1 MRPLVNQYAIRD
13 ASLKERLDVILPAV
27 MEETGTESWIILC
40 REYNED
46 PVFDFGTPCLYPTA
60 RRLTILLFFK
70 RGEDFQRIS
79 VSRPDPALDRYYTRD
94 YDVKNETQF
103 AALARVLKG
112 LDPKNIAIN
121 ASDSEN
127 AFTDGLTHS
136 LHQQLLAELPAELT
150 DRFISADD
158 LGIRFLETRTSVE
171 LSLYPEVMAVATEI
185 IDRAFSN
192 EAIIPGKTTCR
203 DVMTLMEQEV
213 NDRGI
218 TTWFPPTIDLQ
229 REGGMFGEDTV
240 IQPGDLVHCDFGIVY
255 LGVCT
260 DTQRLCYILKE
271 GESDAPKEIYE
282 GLKRNNAF
290 QDIVRKNMAL
300 GGTGNEVF
308 ERSVAEG
315 KALGLRPFL
324 YTHPCGLFGHSAGP
338 TIGLWDHQKGD
349 IPRGERKVFKDTSY
363 ALELSILEYLDCYKQ
378 DTFIFTEETVVLHDG
393 VVSFLDDRRDKLTV
407 LRAAS

>member
-1 MRPLVNQYAIRD
+1 MRSLAKQYEIRD
-13 ASLKERLDVILPAV
+13 RSLKERLEGILPRV
-27 MEETGTESWIILC
+27 MEETGVESWLILC

-46 PVFDFGTPCLYPTA
+46 PVFDFITPCLYPTA
-60 RRLTILLFFK
+60 RRLTVLLFFK
-70 RGEDFQRIS
+70 RGEDFERIS
-79 VSRPDPALDRYYTRD
+79 VSRPDPSLDQYYTRD

-103 AALARVLKG
+103 EALTRVLRR
-112 LDPKNIAIN
+112 LDPKNIAID
-121 ASDSEN
+121 ASASEN
-127 AFTDGLTHS
+127 AFTDGLTQS
-136 LHQQLLAELPAELT
+136 LYETLKKELPAEFT

-158 LGIRFLETRTSVE
+158 VGIRLLETRTPTE
-171 LSLYPEVMAVATEI
+171 LEVYPEVMAVATEI
-185 IDRAFSN
+185 IDKAFSR

-203 DVMTLMEQEV
+203 DVMTLMAQEV

-229 REGGMFGEDTV
+229 RKGGMFEEDTV
-240 IQPGDLVHCDFGIVY
+240 IMPGDLVHCDFGIVY

-260 DTQRLCYILKE
+260 DTQRLCYIRKE
-271 GESDAPKEIYE
+271 GEKDAPAEIYE
-282 GLKRNNAF
+282 GLRRNNAF

-308 ERSVAEG
+308 DRSVSEG

-349 IPRGERKVFKDTSY
+349 IPRGERKVYPDTSY
-363 ALELSILEYLDCYKQ
+363 ALELSILEHLDCYEG
-378 DTFIFTEETVVLHDG
+378 DTFIFTEETVVLRDG
-393 VVSFLDDRRDKLTV
+393 EVSFLDDRREKLTV
-407 LRAAS
+407 L